1 VREMTR
7 HVYIGNEEE
16 IKKLVSFPLNAR
28 SVVRLIEAVF
38 ELEKRREKL
47 REFAERLGIQVSPEN
62 IKFDISD
69 ETVYLVAELP
79 LDEEAKDFFLS
90 ILSAPRQEVET
101 KLKVIIR
108 ETEDRAFLEIRTTST
123 FDPESSK
130 NVKKLKVSFV
140 YPVTNYLVTIVFIAR
155 YFPSY

>member
-1 VREMTR
+1 MTR